1 MKDSVKWKL
10 IWKKKKCYETLKKT
24 ISVQI
29 VTDRKQLKNLELLNY
44 LRRLTTN
51 DERYTREIKSKI
63 AMTKDAFNE
72 RNSFTSKLDLK
83 FKESTSEK
91 YFFWGGQEGGME

>member
-1 MKDSVKWKL
+1 
-10 IWKKKKCYETLKKT
+10 
-24 ISVQI
+24 
-29 VTDRKQLKNLELLNY
+29 
-44 LRRLTTN
+44 
-51 DERYTREIKSKI
+51 
-63 AMTKDAFNE
+63 MTKDAFNE